1 MATAGKTSLAN
12 QLERLKLPQTS
23 AHRETHGAA
32 SFLYDFFEAKTIDAE
47 THYSVAVAG
56 LESLAAT
63 VNDPAVAAFRET
75 LFSESSKSLDRG
87 VLSAERN
94 AAIDA
99 LLEEYLY
106 RVVSRYF
113 AHADTHRTIEWLLY
127 RYRANEYNTEAL
139 IGSVLPYHETRHFV
153 RLLQTVSA
161 VKNPRNSLW
170 SWLKPIQESGV
181 PLTKAVLLNYC
192 TRPTGLEFIR
202 FITDSVFK
210 GTAVD
215 GAGVTFPSFL
225 TSFCVNLLERTST
238 ALKSNNSSSSSKP
251 EQTVLLMVIS
261 VVSKAMRSSKATPQ
275 LFTAAYLI
283 FAHLCTTTRLQA
295 DVVESFLRSLLKRL
309 KSSASTSGEQQSNNN
324 NYEGVLMA
332 LTIVVH
338 SQALTKLPA
347 KYLNDE
353 LVANLAAVI
362 AANNSHTNSASNI
375 NISQPAKSAL
385 SLCVEEPPSSTASSS
400 SPYTLE
406 RYKAYCDQLLTA
418 ENGRQGHLTRGTVF
432 ALVGAVNCAIK
443 EQKQKQQQETSVTG
457 AATVDELFT
466 HLLQTLKTAC
476 PVWFEKAIDSLDK
489 DTSALL
495 LRYPH
500 LNIQKPKVE
509 APTAEKQLVNGDI
522 KTEDDGN
529 SAAGIIIIE
538 SLEPAVEALDRLC
551 EELRGLKP
559 HEITSE
565 QAVKVLQ
572 ALATVRGEQE
582 EADARKREKKAAKLL
597 RRSGTTAWA
606 ALLGRQLTELLID
619 QAWTGKLSRPV
630 RIALLGLLAAV
641 GDVGS
646 KAAVFKYYYGRL
658 FERSGPSSQKVTV
671 KAMITAED
679 EKEIL
684 ALLASLNIDQ
694 EELFAVEEQEEE
706 DEEEEEEEEDE
717 AEIGDRRNY
726 VTALY
731 LAAIELPVTAA
742 KLQGSRRPLSR
753 DFLFGLYHFLTK
765 ATFDRLRALNPPFA
779 LQLIVGMLQV
789 QLTLSETATSSTD
802 ISGVIVALKA
812 RLRRL
817 NTDGH
822 LITAVLQHLL
832 PVEKVRDAFG
842 YASKKSAGADK
853 KASEGPSLPEAKRLR
868 TNSGSS
874 PSDSKF
880 TAAWKLLRIYMST
893 FQSKV
898 SIENVGALMRTLF
911 DYLRLTF
918 MELGDNSAE
927 YTRQTLLYTVA
938 NCVEAVLGGGEK
950 TTKKKQKSKDS
961 QEPMEVDE
969 PEELGGGAESDDSV
983 LPAELAAFNV
993 DIIVD
998 CMRESRVRETQR
1010 LALLLIGQV
1019 AAYFRRPLLDYLVEI
1034 FTFIG
1039 TSLQQ
1044 CDDQYSLQ
1052 ILFQTLE
1059 AVLPIALEGRVKG
1072 GKVMKKKKKKMDS
1085 EPPKKPSLKEKK
1097 GKHARINGEVVEEE
1111 EEVEEAEEEE
1121 EEEEIKVEGEKD
1133 IRAYVVSIFV
1143 KAFPDVPS
1151 YRRLPLFTKLI
1162 VLLGERQYLP
1172 IVSVRLLEEAVL
1184 FKGHHGARAEREVV
1198 QSFLLA
1204 LLASFPPKTQLET
1217 LCTLLDL
1224 FDRKFFDHHLKARKG
1239 RQQQMKAED
1248 KPSGLLLN
1256 SPTKRAAAAG
1266 ALEEFTAASEAICS
1280 AFTSRIAFDSDK
1292 AACGVEHPICE
1303 RLSRSRRTRTATGPG
1318 ELADSPLLIHMLSQL
1333 LEMIVSLGE
1342 GGGTSASNLKPTL
1355 VAYRRR
1361 IKATLDEALLKYHR
1375 LLSSRRLIE
1384 VVTEELLL
1392 PQQQRRSSSSEDGS
1406 SASSPS
1412 DGLVKR
1418 KALELLNEKLLK
1430 MAVEEMAPELALAV
1444 LRSLA
1449 AHLITKRKRIDRL
1462 DELALHNLQLTVAAV
1477 KFATRFIQG
1486 SGQTGVVVGGGGSKR
1501 KRAQTEEEEEED
1513 SEERE
1518 QHRQQQNEVLS
1529 ALLLK
1534 VGQMTAAIEL
1544 VGEKKKGQRKKGEET
1559 KDAEDEEAPPT
1570 MTTTTTT
1577 ITASRRKSLQNLK
1590 GSCLLTLTQLLVS
1603 MSLDGLAHL
1612 GTVVELVLTNL
1623 EEVLRGELL
1632 GGGGTTGFAAFLSQ
1646 AHLRSIL
1653 LHLLEVASTVATTT
1667 SDQVVTSGLRSKLT
1681 AAWTLLARQVPKRA
1695 LFEAIDA
1702 VYEETATGLGPRAVV
1717 ELMALFRL
1725 ACDSL
1730 QRAEVE
1736 LMVKS
1741 FQGFMIK
1748 ALEYRSRTIE
1758 TAFGEAF
1765 SAFIPKLN
1773 EATFR
1778 PIFYR
1783 LLEWALQIE
1792 AAKKRRKSKA
1802 KSGGGGGGG
1811 GGSGGVYLADVHYHR
1826 MIAFYR
1832 FTSLL
1837 ADRLKSLFCVFVA
1850 PSVVGNAAEM
1860 LAAYHSDHF
1869 AEEEDQFGTQKM
1881 EVDGAVFAAVEGGD
1895 KASKKAVAAAAEQ
1908 LKLRDPRL
1916 GEPLVGAILST
1927 LSKCFLYDLNGAFV
1941 NKDVTSMIVKP
1952 IVNQISNLFGTAADF
1967 ETRLGLIL
1975 QCTQYLIQNNK
1986 DEALIKEFNYQILL
2000 KTREANEKVRVGA
2013 IKVLHRLILTC
2024 SEDYLPFIPEAI
2036 PFIAELSEDDAESVE
2051 AAVKKL
2057 IVDIEQLVGE
2067 PINKYL

>member
-1 MATAGKTSLAN
+1 
-12 QLERLKLPQTS
+12 
-23 AHRETHGAA
+23 
-32 SFLYDFFEAKTIDAE
+32 
-47 THYSVAVAG
+47 
-56 LESLAAT
+56 
-63 VNDPAVAAFRET
+63 
-75 LFSESSKSLDRG
+75 
-87 VLSAERN
+87 
-94 AAIDA
+94 
-99 LLEEYLY
+99 
-106 RVVSRYF
+106 
-113 AHADTHRTIEWLLY
+113 
-127 RYRANEYNTEAL
+127 
-139 IGSVLPYHETRHFV
+139 
-153 RLLQTVSA
+153 
-161 VKNPRNSLW
+161 
-170 SWLKPIQESGV
+170 
-181 PLTKAVLLNYC
+181 
-192 TRPTGLEFIR
+192 
-202 FITDSVFK
+202 
-210 GTAVD
+210 
-215 GAGVTFPSFL
+215 
-225 TSFCVNLLERTST
+225 
-238 ALKSNNSSSSSKP
+238 
-251 EQTVLLMVIS
+251 
-261 VVSKAMRSSKATPQ
+261 
-275 LFTAAYLI
+275 
-283 FAHLCTTTRLQA
+283 
-295 DVVESFLRSLLKRL
+295 
-309 KSSASTSGEQQSNNN
+309 
-324 NYEGVLMA
+324 
-332 LTIVVH
+332 
-338 SQALTKLPA
+338 
-347 KYLNDE
+347 
-353 LVANLAAVI
+353 
-362 AANNSHTNSASNI
+362 
-375 NISQPAKSAL
+375 
-385 SLCVEEPPSSTASSS
+385 
-400 SPYTLE
+400 
-406 RYKAYCDQLLTA
+406 
-418 ENGRQGHLTRGTVF
+418 
-432 ALVGAVNCAIK
+432 
-443 EQKQKQQQETSVTG
+443 
-457 AATVDELFT
+457 
-466 HLLQTLKTAC
+466 
-476 PVWFEKAIDSLDK
+476 
-489 DTSALL
+489 
-495 LRYPH
+495 
-500 LNIQKPKVE
+500 
-509 APTAEKQLVNGDI
+509 
-522 KTEDDGN
+522 
-529 SAAGIIIIE
+529 
-538 SLEPAVEALDRLC
+538 
-551 EELRGLKP
+551 
-559 HEITSE
+559 
-565 QAVKVLQ
+565 
-572 ALATVRGEQE
+572 
-582 EADARKREKKAAKLL
+582 
-597 RRSGTTAWA
+597 
-606 ALLGRQLTELLID
+606 
-619 QAWTGKLSRPV
+619 
-630 RIALLGLLAAV
+630 
-641 GDVGS
+641 
-646 KAAVFKYYYGRL
+646 
-658 FERSGPSSQKVTV
+658 
-671 KAMITAED
+671 
-679 EKEIL
+679 
-684 ALLASLNIDQ
+684 
-694 EELFAVEEQEEE
+694 
-706 DEEEEEEEEDE
+706 
-717 AEIGDRRNY
+717 
-726 VTALY
+726 
-731 LAAIELPVTAA
+731 
-742 KLQGSRRPLSR
+742 
-753 DFLFGLYHFLTK
+753 
-765 ATFDRLRALNPPFA
+765 
-779 LQLIVGMLQV
+779 
-789 QLTLSETATSSTD
+789 
-802 ISGVIVALKA
+802 
-812 RLRRL
+812 
-817 NTDGH
+817 
-822 LITAVLQHLL
+822 
-832 PVEKVRDAFG
+832 
-842 YASKKSAGADK
+842 
-853 KASEGPSLPEAKRLR
+853 
-868 TNSGSS
+868 
-874 PSDSKF
+874 
-880 TAAWKLLRIYMST
+880 
-893 FQSKV
+893 
-898 SIENVGALMRTLF
+898 
-911 DYLRLTF
+911 
-918 MELGDNSAE
+918 
-927 YTRQTLLYTVA
+927 
-938 NCVEAVLGGGEK
+938 
-950 TTKKKQKSKDS
+950 
-961 QEPMEVDE
+961 MEVDE
-969 PEELGGGAESDDSV
+969 PEEGGGGAESDDSV

-1019 AAYFRRPLLDYLVEI
+1019 AVYFRRPLLDYLVEI

-1072 GKVMKKKKKKMDS
+1072 GKVMKKKKKKKMDS
-1085 EPPKKPSLKEKK
+1085 EPPKKPNLKETKK
-1097 GKHARINGEVVEEE
+1097 GSKHARMNGEVVEEE

-1162 VLLGERQYLP
+1162 VLLGEREYLP

-1256 SPTKRAAAAG
+1256 SPTKKQQQQESTRDDHEK

-1280 AFTSRIAFDSDK
+1280 AFTSRIVFDSDK
-1292 AACGVEHPICE
+1292 AACGVEVL
-1303 RLSRSRRTRTATGPG
+1303 RLVVALIGSTPFVNACRGAGGPGAAAGPG

-1384 VVTEELLL
+1384 VVTEELL
-1392 PQQQRRSSSSEDGS
+1392 PQQRRRSSSSEDGTS
-1406 SASSPS
+1406 SSPS

-1486 SGQTGVVVGGGGSKR
+1486 SQASGASGLKR
-1501 KRAQTEEEEEED
+1501 KRAQIEEEEEEED
-1513 SEERE
+1513 GEERE

-1544 VGEKKKGQRKKGEET
+1544 VGEQKKGKET

-1570 MTTTTTT
+1570 MTTTTN

-1623 EEVLRGELL
+1623 EEVLRGGGGQQQHQQSNFHLDDVLLLSNVCALNKLL

-1653 LHLLEVASTVATTT
+1653 LHLLEVVASTVATTT
-1667 SDQVVTSGLRSKLT
+1667 SDQVVSTSGLRSKLT

-1702 VYEETATGLGPRAVV
+1702 VYEETAAGLGPRAVV

-1748 ALEYRSRTIE
+1748 ALEYRSRVSSDKTEEGDEGQVDLATIETIE

-1881 EVDGAVFAAVEGGD
+1881 EVDGAFAAVEGGD
-1895 KASKKAVAAAAEQ
+1895 KTSKKEAQAAEQQ

-1952 IVNQISNLFGTAADF
+1952 IVNQV
-1967 ETRLGLIL
+1967 R
-1975 QCTQYLIQNNK
+1975 
-1986 DEALIKEFNYQILL
+1986 
-2000 KTREANEKVRVGA
+2000 KTK
-2013 IKVLHRLILTC
+2013 
-2024 SEDYLPFIPEAI
+2024 
-2036 PFIAELSEDDAESVE
+2036 
-2051 AAVKKL
+2051 
-2057 IVDIEQLVGE
+2057 
-2067 PINKYL
+2067 

>member
-238 ALKSNNSSSSSKP
+238 ALKTNSSSSSKP

-362 AANNSHTNSASNI
+362 AANNNSANSASN
-375 NISQPAKSAL
+375 NQHQPTSKVSFEPLVRCLLCMLIDAAAKLQSETDSA
-385 SLCVEEPPSSTASSS
+385 SVEEPPPSSAASSS

-509 APTAEKQLVNGDI
+509 APNAEKQLVNGDI

-582 EADARKREKKAAKLL
+582 EAEDSRKREKKAAKLL

-706 DEEEEEEEEDE
+706 DEEEEEEEEEDE

-802 ISGVIVALKA
+802 ISGVIVALKV

-853 KASEGPSLPEAKRLR
+853 KASEGPSLPEAKRIR

-961 QEPMEVDE
+961 Q
-969 PEELGGGAESDDSV
+969 
-983 LPAELAAFNV
+983 
-993 DIIVD
+993 
-998 CMRESRVRETQR
+998 
-1010 LALLLIGQV
+1010 
-1019 AAYFRRPLLDYLVEI
+1019 
-1034 FTFIG
+1034 
-1039 TSLQQ
+1039 
-1044 CDDQYSLQ
+1044 
-1052 ILFQTLE
+1052 
-1059 AVLPIALEGRVKG
+1059 
-1072 GKVMKKKKKKMDS
+1072 
-1085 EPPKKPSLKEKK
+1085 
-1097 GKHARINGEVVEEE
+1097 
-1111 EEVEEAEEEE
+1111 
-1121 EEEEIKVEGEKD
+1121 GEK
-1133 IRAYVVSIFV
+1133 
-1143 KAFPDVPS
+1143 
-1151 YRRLPLFTKLI
+1151 
-1162 VLLGERQYLP
+1162 
-1172 IVSVRLLEEAVL
+1172 
-1184 FKGHHGARAEREVV
+1184 
-1198 QSFLLA
+1198 
-1204 LLASFPPKTQLET
+1204 
-1217 LCTLLDL
+1217 
-1224 FDRKFFDHHLKARKG
+1224 
-1239 RQQQMKAED
+1239 
-1248 KPSGLLLN
+1248 
-1256 SPTKRAAAAG
+1256 
-1266 ALEEFTAASEAICS
+1266 
-1280 AFTSRIAFDSDK
+1280 
-1292 AACGVEHPICE
+1292 
-1303 RLSRSRRTRTATGPG
+1303 
-1318 ELADSPLLIHMLSQL
+1318 
-1333 LEMIVSLGE
+1333 
-1342 GGGTSASNLKPTL
+1342 
-1355 VAYRRR
+1355 
-1361 IKATLDEALLKYHR
+1361 
-1375 LLSSRRLIE
+1375 
-1384 VVTEELLL
+1384 
-1392 PQQQRRSSSSEDGS
+1392 
-1406 SASSPS
+1406 
-1412 DGLVKR
+1412 
-1418 KALELLNEKLLK
+1418 
-1430 MAVEEMAPELALAV
+1430 
-1444 LRSLA
+1444 
-1449 AHLITKRKRIDRL
+1449 
-1462 DELALHNLQLTVAAV
+1462 
-1477 KFATRFIQG
+1477 
-1486 SGQTGVVVGGGGSKR
+1486 
-1501 KRAQTEEEEEED
+1501 
-1513 SEERE
+1513 
-1518 QHRQQQNEVLS
+1518 
-1529 ALLLK
+1529 
-1534 VGQMTAAIEL
+1534 
-1544 VGEKKKGQRKKGEET
+1544 
-1559 KDAEDEEAPPT
+1559 
-1570 MTTTTTT
+1570 
-1577 ITASRRKSLQNLK
+1577 
-1590 GSCLLTLTQLLVS
+1590 
-1603 MSLDGLAHL
+1603 
-1612 GTVVELVLTNL
+1612 
-1623 EEVLRGELL
+1623 RG
-1632 GGGGTTGFAAFLSQ
+1632 F
-1646 AHLRSIL
+1646 
-1653 LHLLEVASTVATTT
+1653 
-1667 SDQVVTSGLRSKLT
+1667 
-1681 AAWTLLARQVPKRA
+1681 
-1695 LFEAIDA
+1695 
-1702 VYEETATGLGPRAVV
+1702 
-1717 ELMALFRL
+1717 
-1725 ACDSL
+1725 
-1730 QRAEVE
+1730 
-1736 LMVKS
+1736 
-1741 FQGFMIK
+1741 
-1748 ALEYRSRTIE
+1748 
-1758 TAFGEAF
+1758 
-1765 SAFIPKLN
+1765 
-1773 EATFR
+1773 
-1778 PIFYR
+1778 
-1783 LLEWALQIE
+1783 
-1792 AAKKRRKSKA
+1792 
-1802 KSGGGGGGG
+1802 
-1811 GGSGGVYLADVHYHR
+1811 
-1826 MIAFYR
+1826 
-1832 FTSLL
+1832 
-1837 ADRLKSLFCVFVA
+1837 
-1850 PSVVGNAAEM
+1850 
-1860 LAAYHSDHF
+1860 
-1869 AEEEDQFGTQKM
+1869 
-1881 EVDGAVFAAVEGGD
+1881 
-1895 KASKKAVAAAAEQ
+1895 
-1908 LKLRDPRL
+1908 
-1916 GEPLVGAILST
+1916 
-1927 LSKCFLYDLNGAFV
+1927 
-1941 NKDVTSMIVKP
+1941 
-1952 IVNQISNLFGTAADF
+1952 
-1967 ETRLGLIL
+1967 
-1975 QCTQYLIQNNK
+1975 
-1986 DEALIKEFNYQILL
+1986 
-2000 KTREANEKVRVGA
+2000 
-2013 IKVLHRLILTC
+2013 
-2024 SEDYLPFIPEAI
+2024 
-2036 PFIAELSEDDAESVE
+2036 
-2051 AAVKKL
+2051 
-2057 IVDIEQLVGE
+2057 
-2067 PINKYL
+2067 

>member
-238 ALKSNNSSSSSKP
+238 ALKANNSSSSKP

-362 AANNSHTNSASNI
+362 AANNNSANSASN
-375 NISQPAKSAL
+375 STQQPTSKVSFEPLIRCLLCMLIDGAAKLQFEIDSARF
-385 SLCVEEPPSSTASSS
+385 EEPPSSTASSS

-432 ALVGAVNCAIK
+432 ALVGALNCAIK
-443 EQKQKQQQETSVTG
+443 EQKQKQQQETSDTG

-500 LNIQKPKVE
+500 LNIQKPEVE
-509 APTAEKQLVNGDI
+509 APIKEQLVNGDA

-529 SAAGIIIIE
+529 PAAGIIIE

-582 EADARKREKKAAKLL
+582 EAEDSRKREKKAAKLL
-597 RRSGTTAWA
+597 RRSGTTVA

-619 QAWTGKLSRPV
+619 QAWTGKLSRAV

-658 FERSGPSSQKVTV
+658 FERSGPSAAAAAQKVTV

-706 DEEEEEEEEDE
+706 EEEEEEEEDE

-853 KASEGPSLPEAKRLR
+853 KASEGPSLPAKRIR

-938 NCVEAVLGGGEK
+938 NCVEAVLGGEK
-950 TTKKKQKSKDS
+950 TTKKKQKSKD
-961 QEPMEVDE
+961 
-969 PEELGGGAESDDSV
+969 
-983 LPAELAAFNV
+983 
-993 DIIVD
+993 
-998 CMRESRVRETQR
+998 
-1010 LALLLIGQV
+1010 
-1019 AAYFRRPLLDYLVEI
+1019 
-1034 FTFIG
+1034 
-1039 TSLQQ
+1039 LQ
-1044 CDDQYSLQ
+1044 
-1052 ILFQTLE
+1052 
-1059 AVLPIALEGRVKG
+1059 
-1072 GKVMKKKKKKMDS
+1072 
-1085 EPPKKPSLKEKK
+1085 
-1097 GKHARINGEVVEEE
+1097 
-1111 EEVEEAEEEE
+1111 
-1121 EEEEIKVEGEKD
+1121 GEK
-1133 IRAYVVSIFV
+1133 RGFY
-1143 KAFPDVPS
+1143 
-1151 YRRLPLFTKLI
+1151 
-1162 VLLGERQYLP
+1162 
-1172 IVSVRLLEEAVL
+1172 
-1184 FKGHHGARAEREVV
+1184 
-1198 QSFLLA
+1198 
-1204 LLASFPPKTQLET
+1204 
-1217 LCTLLDL
+1217 
-1224 FDRKFFDHHLKARKG
+1224 
-1239 RQQQMKAED
+1239 
-1248 KPSGLLLN
+1248 
-1256 SPTKRAAAAG
+1256 
-1266 ALEEFTAASEAICS
+1266 
-1280 AFTSRIAFDSDK
+1280 
-1292 AACGVEHPICE
+1292 CE
-1303 RLSRSRRTRTATGPG
+1303 NR
-1318 ELADSPLLIHMLSQL
+1318 
-1333 LEMIVSLGE
+1333 
-1342 GGGTSASNLKPTL
+1342 
-1355 VAYRRR
+1355 
-1361 IKATLDEALLKYHR
+1361 
-1375 LLSSRRLIE
+1375 
-1384 VVTEELLL
+1384 
-1392 PQQQRRSSSSEDGS
+1392 
-1406 SASSPS
+1406 
-1412 DGLVKR
+1412 
-1418 KALELLNEKLLK
+1418 
-1430 MAVEEMAPELALAV
+1430 
-1444 LRSLA
+1444 
-1449 AHLITKRKRIDRL
+1449 
-1462 DELALHNLQLTVAAV
+1462 
-1477 KFATRFIQG
+1477 
-1486 SGQTGVVVGGGGSKR
+1486 
-1501 KRAQTEEEEEED
+1501 
-1513 SEERE
+1513 
-1518 QHRQQQNEVLS
+1518 
-1529 ALLLK
+1529 
-1534 VGQMTAAIEL
+1534 
-1544 VGEKKKGQRKKGEET
+1544 
-1559 KDAEDEEAPPT
+1559 
-1570 MTTTTTT
+1570 
-1577 ITASRRKSLQNLK
+1577 
-1590 GSCLLTLTQLLVS
+1590 
-1603 MSLDGLAHL
+1603 
-1612 GTVVELVLTNL
+1612 
-1623 EEVLRGELL
+1623 
-1632 GGGGTTGFAAFLSQ
+1632 
-1646 AHLRSIL
+1646 
-1653 LHLLEVASTVATTT
+1653 
-1667 SDQVVTSGLRSKLT
+1667 
-1681 AAWTLLARQVPKRA
+1681 
-1695 LFEAIDA
+1695 
-1702 VYEETATGLGPRAVV
+1702 
-1717 ELMALFRL
+1717 
-1725 ACDSL
+1725 
-1730 QRAEVE
+1730 
-1736 LMVKS
+1736 
-1741 FQGFMIK
+1741 
-1748 ALEYRSRTIE
+1748 
-1758 TAFGEAF
+1758 
-1765 SAFIPKLN
+1765 
-1773 EATFR
+1773 
-1778 PIFYR
+1778 
-1783 LLEWALQIE
+1783 
-1792 AAKKRRKSKA
+1792 
-1802 KSGGGGGGG
+1802 
-1811 GGSGGVYLADVHYHR
+1811 
-1826 MIAFYR
+1826 
-1832 FTSLL
+1832 
-1837 ADRLKSLFCVFVA
+1837 
-1850 PSVVGNAAEM
+1850 
-1860 LAAYHSDHF
+1860 
-1869 AEEEDQFGTQKM
+1869 
-1881 EVDGAVFAAVEGGD
+1881 
-1895 KASKKAVAAAAEQ
+1895 
-1908 LKLRDPRL
+1908 
-1916 GEPLVGAILST
+1916 
-1927 LSKCFLYDLNGAFV
+1927 
-1941 NKDVTSMIVKP
+1941 
-1952 IVNQISNLFGTAADF
+1952 
-1967 ETRLGLIL
+1967 
-1975 QCTQYLIQNNK
+1975 
-1986 DEALIKEFNYQILL
+1986 
-2000 KTREANEKVRVGA
+2000 
-2013 IKVLHRLILTC
+2013 
-2024 SEDYLPFIPEAI
+2024 
-2036 PFIAELSEDDAESVE
+2036 
-2051 AAVKKL
+2051 
-2057 IVDIEQLVGE
+2057 
-2067 PINKYL
+2067 

>member
-1 MATAGKTSLAN
+1 
-12 QLERLKLPQTS
+12 
-23 AHRETHGAA
+23 
-32 SFLYDFFEAKTIDAE
+32 
-47 THYSVAVAG
+47 
-56 LESLAAT
+56 
-63 VNDPAVAAFRET
+63 
-75 LFSESSKSLDRG
+75 
-87 VLSAERN
+87 
-94 AAIDA
+94 
-99 LLEEYLY
+99 
-106 RVVSRYF
+106 
-113 AHADTHRTIEWLLY
+113 
-127 RYRANEYNTEAL
+127 
-139 IGSVLPYHETRHFV
+139 
-153 RLLQTVSA
+153 
-161 VKNPRNSLW
+161 
-170 SWLKPIQESGV
+170 
-181 PLTKAVLLNYC
+181 
-192 TRPTGLEFIR
+192 
-202 FITDSVFK
+202 
-210 GTAVD
+210 
-215 GAGVTFPSFL
+215 
-225 TSFCVNLLERTST
+225 
-238 ALKSNNSSSSSKP
+238 
-251 EQTVLLMVIS
+251 
-261 VVSKAMRSSKATPQ
+261 
-275 LFTAAYLI
+275 
-283 FAHLCTTTRLQA
+283 
-295 DVVESFLRSLLKRL
+295 
-309 KSSASTSGEQQSNNN
+309 
-324 NYEGVLMA
+324 
-332 LTIVVH
+332 
-338 SQALTKLPA
+338 
-347 KYLNDE
+347 
-353 LVANLAAVI
+353 
-362 AANNSHTNSASNI
+362 
-375 NISQPAKSAL
+375 
-385 SLCVEEPPSSTASSS
+385 
-400 SPYTLE
+400 
-406 RYKAYCDQLLTA
+406 
-418 ENGRQGHLTRGTVF
+418 
-432 ALVGAVNCAIK
+432 
-443 EQKQKQQQETSVTG
+443 
-457 AATVDELFT
+457 
-466 HLLQTLKTAC
+466 
-476 PVWFEKAIDSLDK
+476 
-489 DTSALL
+489 
-495 LRYPH
+495 
-500 LNIQKPKVE
+500 
-509 APTAEKQLVNGDI
+509 
-522 KTEDDGN
+522 
-529 SAAGIIIIE
+529 
-538 SLEPAVEALDRLC
+538 
-551 EELRGLKP
+551 
-559 HEITSE
+559 
-565 QAVKVLQ
+565 
-572 ALATVRGEQE
+572 
-582 EADARKREKKAAKLL
+582 
-597 RRSGTTAWA
+597 
-606 ALLGRQLTELLID
+606 
-619 QAWTGKLSRPV
+619 
-630 RIALLGLLAAV
+630 
-641 GDVGS
+641 
-646 KAAVFKYYYGRL
+646 
-658 FERSGPSSQKVTV
+658 
-671 KAMITAED
+671 
-679 EKEIL
+679 
-684 ALLASLNIDQ
+684 
-694 EELFAVEEQEEE
+694 
-706 DEEEEEEEEDE
+706 
-717 AEIGDRRNY
+717 
-726 VTALY
+726 
-731 LAAIELPVTAA
+731 
-742 KLQGSRRPLSR
+742 
-753 DFLFGLYHFLTK
+753 
-765 ATFDRLRALNPPFA
+765 
-779 LQLIVGMLQV
+779 
-789 QLTLSETATSSTD
+789 
-802 ISGVIVALKA
+802 
-812 RLRRL
+812 
-817 NTDGH
+817 
-822 LITAVLQHLL
+822 
-832 PVEKVRDAFG
+832 
-842 YASKKSAGADK
+842 
-853 KASEGPSLPEAKRLR
+853 
-868 TNSGSS
+868 
-874 PSDSKF
+874 
-880 TAAWKLLRIYMST
+880 
-893 FQSKV
+893 
-898 SIENVGALMRTLF
+898 
-911 DYLRLTF
+911 
-918 MELGDNSAE
+918 
-927 YTRQTLLYTVA
+927 
-938 NCVEAVLGGGEK
+938 
-950 TTKKKQKSKDS
+950 
-961 QEPMEVDE
+961 MEVE

-1072 GKVMKKKKKKMDS
+1072 GKVMKKKKKKKMDS
-1085 EPPKKPSLKEKK
+1085 EPPKKPNLNETKK
-1097 GKHARINGEVVEEE
+1097 GSKHARMNGEVVEEE

-1248 KPSGLLLN
+1248 KPSGLLTAS
-1256 SPTKRAAAAG
+1256 SPTKRQQQQESTKGADHDQ

-1292 AACGVEHPICE
+1292 AACGVEVL
-1303 RLSRSRRTRTATGPG
+1303 RLVVALIGSTPFVNACRGAGGPGAAAGPG

-1342 GGGTSASNLKPTL
+1342 GGTSANLKPTL

-1384 VVTEELLL
+1384 VVTEELL
-1392 PQQQRRSSSSEDGS
+1392 PQQRRRSSSSEEGTS
-1406 SASSPS
+1406 SSSSSSPS

-1449 AHLITKRKRIDRL
+1449 AHLVTKRKRIDRL

-1486 SGQTGVVVGGGGSKR
+1486 SGQTVVVVGGGGSKR
-1501 KRAQTEEEEEED
+1501 KRAQMEEEEEED
-1513 SEERE
+1513 GEERE

-1534 VGQMTAAIEL
+1534 IGQMTAAIEL
-1544 VGEKKKGQRKKGEET
+1544 VGEKKKKGEET
-1559 KDAEDEEAPPT
+1559 KDADDEALPT

-1623 EEVLRGELL
+1623 EEVLRGGGHEQKSNFHLDDVLLLSNVCALNKLL

-1667 SDQVVTSGLRSKLT
+1667 SDQVVVTSGLRSKLT

-1748 ALEYRSRTIE
+1748 ALEYRSRVSGSDRTEEGEDGQVDLATIETIE

-1811 GGSGGVYLADVHYHR
+1811 DGGGGGGVYLADVHYHR

-1881 EVDGAVFAAVEGGD
+1881 EVDGAFAAVEGGD

-1952 IVNQISNLFGTAADF
+1952 IVNQV
-1967 ETRLGLIL
+1967 R
-1975 QCTQYLIQNNK
+1975 
-1986 DEALIKEFNYQILL
+1986 
-2000 KTREANEKVRVGA
+2000 REG
-2013 IKVLHRLILTC
+2013 
-2024 SEDYLPFIPEAI
+2024 D
-2036 PFIAELSEDDAESVE
+2036 
-2051 AAVKKL
+2051 
-2057 IVDIEQLVGE
+2057 
-2067 PINKYL
+2067 